1 MATTQ
6 TLKGGTGKLYSVI
19 TNFNEGIDKQTADDV
34 ASDASFKELK
44 NFYNANEGALSKRP
58 AIYDSYLTDFIADI
72 IETKYNVEKFNI
84 VNNIFGETK
93 EVLLNRLKDFYDTIL
108 LGKKKSVSHIT
119 LGKYRTFKLDKI
131 IGCQIIKNTKFLE
144 ALQDYKRILNGEY
157 SEIVGTSFIEFSA
170 ILVAGGFSTEI
181 VNEVEKDKLCGLYIT
196 RVKVTMDYDVGTGY
210 TVNLEIDSVDPTISD
225 STRRRWIY
233 YPEGYNF
240 KPNTEGQFIKDVD
253 EYIPLQPIDIANYNG
268 YSYLATGKDYLIKI
282 DQIPDNKEYH
292 SKYTNE
298 STIFQVIGGPDDE
311 NVYKPT
317 ALELTRVGLNIL
329 HNDPLKCYT
338 VGDESDP
345 TKVDKVKGIFY
356 SLDMNVNGEQ
366 FKQPVLQIPYNA
378 KFNIHVIYTGSSKPG
393 DIEYRE
399 DNGET
404 DPEKNQYKKLP
415 GAWEDSNKTIFKCT
429 GINTDRNLEL
439 KITLGN
445 DIFLTFVGTVSNAIQ
460 TAGYINEIN
469 DLILSSKR
477 IKIINNQLVLYG
489 GHGYI
494 FFSEY
499 DVFNYFPNYY
509 YLYVASEAGEETV
522 TSINYFRQFHA
533 IFTDKRIKK
542 MVGSFGTSDF
552 GVYPLNDFIGCA
564 NGKTVRAVGSNLLFL
579 GNDGIYRLKQGY
591 LGEGT
596 ENVEKIDTVLG
607 NELNLTNVIQAFVIN
622 SNYVVVKNDGR
633 TWIVYNTES
642 NAFFEYDLESTLGQA
657 YKDGKLNEEL
667 SKKYLPFYGI
677 FETNVY
683 DTNGNFFIVPM
694 YDYEYNAMFSN
705 ADLKKVSF
713 MTFRFAD
720 IPYISDE
727 RKHADGYGFISS
739 LETHNM
745 HMGYPTNTKKFK
757 EIYIK
762 MINKSGH
769 VIPLYVTIYV
779 DDRKIVDPENYV
791 IKYDEYSNT
800 YYYILVT
807 DKNKELNTSKAIGE
821 FTLGEDMLGERTVQ
835 QVKFRVGESGRSI
848 KIKIRDGYNDITNL
862 GIEGT
867 GIPDRARNLYDF
879 SISTL
884 GIVYKV
890 KKVKE
895 G

>member
-1 MATTQ
+1 MAVNQ
-6 TLKGGTGKLYSVI
+6 TLKGSTNKIYSVI

-34 ASDASFKELK
+34 ASDASFKELI
-44 NFYNANEGALSKRP
+44 NFYNASEGVLSKRP
-58 AIYDSYLTDFIADI
+58 AVYDSYLTDFIGDI
-72 IETKYNVEKFNI
+72 INENYDDTKFNI
-84 VNNIFGETK
+84 VTNVFNENKETLIK
-93 EVLLNRLKDFYDTIL
+93 RLKDFYDTIL
-108 LGKKKSVSHIT
+108 LGKKKSVSHIA

-144 ALQDYKRILNGEY
+144 ALQDYKKILNGEY
-157 SEIVGTSFIEFSA
+157 SEIVGTSYIEFSA

-196 RVKVTMDYDVGTGY
+196 RVKVTMDYDIGTGY

-225 STRRRWIY
+225 SAKRRWIY

-240 KPNTEGQFIKDVD
+240 KPNTEDQFIKDVD

-268 YSYLATGKDYLIKI
+268 YSYIATGKDYLIKV
-282 DQIPDNKEYH
+282 DQIPDEKKYH
-292 SKYTNE
+292 SKYPNE
-298 STIFQVIGGPDDE
+298 STIFQIIGGVDDE
-311 NVYKPT
+311 NVYKPS

-329 HNDPLKCYT
+329 HNDPLTCYE
-338 VGDESDP
+338 VGDA
-345 TKVDKVKGIFY
+345 KVAKVKGIFY

-378 KFNIHVIYTGSSKPG
+378 KFNIHVIYTGSTKPSA
-393 DIEYRE
+393 IEYRE

-404 DPEKNQYKKLP
+404 DPEKNVYKALP
-415 GAWEDSNKTIFKCT
+415 GDWTNDSKTIFACT
-429 GINTDRNLEL
+429 GLNTDRNIEI
-439 KITLGN
+439 KVTLGE
-445 DIFLTFVGTVSNAIQ
+445 DVFLTFASTTSNAIQ
-460 TAGYINEIN
+460 TTGYINEIN
-469 DLILSSKR
+469 DLVLSSNR

-499 DVFNYFPNYY
+499 DIFNYFPNYY
-509 YLYVASEAGEETV
+509 FLYVASEAGEETV

-552 GVYPLNDFIGCA
+552 GLYPLNDFIGCA

-596 ENVEKIDTVLG
+596 ENVEKLDTVLG

-642 NAFFEYDLESTLGQA
+642 NAFFEYDLESTTGQA
-657 YKDGKLNEEL
+657 YKEGILDEEL

-677 FETNVY
+677 FETNIY

-694 YDYEYNAMFSN
+694 YDYEYDSHYES
-705 ADLKKVSF
+705 ADFKKISF

-720 IPYISDE
+720 ISYISEE
-727 RKHADGYGFISS
+727 RKHADGKGFISS

-745 HMGYPTNTKKFK
+745 SMGYPTNTKKFK

-762 MINKSGH
+762 TINKSGH

-779 DDRKIVDPENYV
+779 DDRKVVDPEQYV
-791 IKYDEYSNT
+791 IKYDAYTNT
-800 YYYILVT
+800 YYYVLET
-807 DKNKELNTSKAIGE
+807 DKNEELNTSKALGE
-821 FTLGEDMLGERTVQ
+821 FTLGKDMLGEKTVQ
-835 QVKFRVGESGRSI
+835 QVKFRIGESGRSI
-848 KIKIRDGYNDITNL
+848 KIKIRDGYNNITNL
-862 GIEGT
+862 GSEGD
-867 GIPDRARNLYDF
+867 GIPDRERNLYDF
-879 SISTL
+879 SITTL